1 MLGCAAG
8 SNLRQRFIRKCNPP
22 VVGSGAYRCPP
33 DNDANA
39 EEKEADC
46 AASTPVCYDSY
57 RGKCGCS
64 KDISNVPSSH
74 AEGDGTAQGS
84 CSSNQV
90 CNGDG
95 ECKDRGIHILKNY
108 ILLLPCN
115 SKYSYVCLLYDQIS
129 LFSGLCVGGMGI
141 LVRMQ

>member
-33 DNDANA
+33 DTDANA

-46 AASTPVCYDSY
+46 AASIPVCYDSY

-74 AEGDGTAQGS
+74 AEGDGTTQGS

-95 ECKDRGIHILKNY
+95 QCKDRGIQLFIK
-108 ILLLPCN
+108 
-115 SKYSYVCLLYDQIS
+115 LYFVVS
-129 LFSGLCVGGMGI
+129 L
-141 LVRMQ
+141 